1 MKTRKKLLNIKLYK
15 KNNDILIDFTKRIA
29 HHQLALNIN
38 YDKKKKNSKTSIS
51 FTKRNIKKKV
61 LDRKNFNSPR

>member
-1 MKTRKKLLNIKLYK
+1 MKTRKKLLNSKLYK

-38 YDKKKKNSKTSIS
+38 YDKKKKEQQNV
-51 FTKRNIKKKV
+51 NQLYKKKHKEKS
-61 LDRKNFNSPR
+61 LGQEKF

>member
-15 KNNDILIDFTKRIA
+15 KNNDILIDFTKRVA

-38 YDKKKKNSKTSIS
+38 YDKKKRIAKHQLALQKET
-51 FTKRNIKKKV
+51 
-61 LDRKNFNSPR
+61 